1 MRDKMNEFN
10 FEIDIP
16 IDSFNLEHIFECGQ
30 CFRWE
35 KQIDDSYIG
44 IIEDTVLKV
53 TINNNKLLVKGIT
66 KKTDIKEFLIEYF
79 DLNNDYSAIKSKLS
93 KVDQNLKTSIEYG
106 YGIRILKQ
114 NLFECII
121 SYIISANNNIPRIKK
136 IINNISK
143 QFGEEVVFE
152 GNKYYLFPSIEQLAK
167 GRIEDFKA
175 VGAGFRDIRIYNTT
189 QAIYSGSFSLDNLY
203 EIEAIDELEKELLK
217 LDGVGPKVANCIML
231 FALKRFDVFPID
243 VWVRRVMN
251 DLYIHAKDENK
262 INNKEI
268 LKIARDKFGDLS
280 GLAQQYLFYWR
291 REL

>member
-1 MRDKMNEFN
+1 MSEKMNNFN

-16 IDSFNLEHIFECGQ
+16 IDSFNLNHIFECGQ

-44 IIEDTVLKV
+44 IIEDTVLRVAIK
-53 TINNNKLLVKGIT
+53 NKKLAVEGIT
-66 KKTDIKEFLIEYF
+66 KKEDIKEFLIEYF
-79 DLNNDYSAIKSKLS
+79 DLNNDYSAIKSRLS
-93 KVDQNLKTSIEYG
+93 NVDQNLKTSIEYG

-152 GNKYYLFPSIEQLAK
+152 ENKYYLFPSIEQLSK
-167 GRIEDFKA
+167 GNLEDFKA
-175 VGAGFRDIRIYNTT
+175 AGAGFRDIRIYNTT

-203 EIEAIDELEKELLK
+203 EIEDIDELEKELLK

-268 LKIARDKFGDLS
+268 LKIARNKFGDLS

>member
-1 MRDKMNEFN
+1 MSEKMNNFN

-16 IDSFNLEHIFECGQ
+16 IDSFNLNHIFECGQ

-44 IIEDTVLKV
+44 IIEDTVLRVAIK
-53 TINNNKLLVKGIT
+53 NKKLAVEGIT
-66 KKTDIKEFLIEYF
+66 KKEDIKEFLIEYF
-79 DLNNDYSAIKSKLS
+79 DLNNDYSAIKSRLS
-93 KVDQNLKTSIEYG
+93 NVDQNLKTSIEYG

-143 QFGEEVVFE
+143 QFGEEVGFE
-152 GNKYYLFPSIEQLAK
+152 ENKYYLFPSIEQLSK
-167 GRIEDFKA
+167 GILEDFKA
-175 VGAGFRDIRIYNTT
+175 AGAGFRDIRIYNTT

-203 EIEAIDELEKELLK
+203 EIEDIDELEKELLK

>member
-1 MRDKMNEFN
+1 MNNFN

-16 IDSFNLEHIFECGQ
+16 IDSFNLNHIFECGQ

-44 IIEDTVLKV
+44 IIEDTVLRVAIK
-53 TINNNKLLVKGIT
+53 NKKLAVEGIT
-66 KKTDIKEFLIEYF
+66 KKEDIKEFLIEYF

-93 KVDQNLKTSIEYG
+93 NVDQNLKTSIEYG

-143 QFGEEVVFE
+143 RFGEEVVFE
-152 GNKYYLFPSIEQLAK
+152 GNKYYLFPSIEQLSK
-167 GRIEDFKA
+167 GNIEDFKA
-175 VGAGFRDIRIYNTT
+175 AGAGFRDIRIYNTT

-203 EIEAIDELEKELLK
+203 EIESIDELEKELLK

>member
-1 MRDKMNEFN
+1 MSEKMNNFN

-16 IDSFNLEHIFECGQ
+16 IDSFNLNHIFECGQ

-44 IIEDTVLKV
+44 IIEDTVLRVAIK
-53 TINNNKLLVKGIT
+53 NKKLAVEGIT
-66 KKTDIKEFLIEYF
+66 KKEDIKEFLIEYF
-79 DLNNDYSAIKSKLS
+79 DLNNDYSAIKSRLS
-93 KVDQNLKTSIEYG
+93 NVDQNLKTSIEYG

-152 GNKYYLFPSIEQLAK
+152 GNKYYLFPSIEQLSK
-167 GRIEDFKA
+167 GNIEDFKA
-175 VGAGFRDIRIYNTT
+175 AGAGFRDIRIYNTT

-203 EIEAIDELEKELLK
+203 EIEDIDELEKELLK

-268 LKIARDKFGDLS
+268 LKIARNKFGDLS

>member
-1 MRDKMNEFN
+1 MSEKMNNFN

-16 IDSFNLEHIFECGQ
+16 INSFNLEHIFECGQ

-44 IIEDTVLKV
+44 IIEDTVLRVAIK
-53 TINNNKLLVKGIT
+53 NKKLAVEGIT
-66 KKTDIKEFLIEYF
+66 KKEDIKEFLIEYF
-79 DLNNDYSAIKSKLS
+79 DLNNDYSAIKSRLS
-93 KVDQNLKTSIEYG
+93 NVDQNLKTSIEYG

-143 QFGEEVVFE
+143 QFGEEVVFG
-152 GNKYYLFPSIEQLAK
+152 GNKYYLFPSIEQLSK
-167 GRIEDFKA
+167 GNIEDFKA
-175 VGAGFRDIRIYNTT
+175 AGAGFRDIRIYNTT

-203 EIEAIDELEKELLK
+203 EIESIDKLEKELLK

>member
-66 KKTDIKEFLIEYF
+66 KKADIKEFLIEYF

-167 GRIEDFKA
+167 GKIEDFKA
-175 VGAGFRDIRIYNTT
+175 AGAGFRDIRIYNTT

-203 EIEAIDELEKELLK
+203 EIEDIDELEKELLK

-268 LKIARDKFGDLS
+268 LKIAHDKFGDLS

>member
-1 MRDKMNEFN
+1 MSEKMNNFN

-16 IDSFNLEHIFECGQ
+16 IDSFNLNHIFECGQ

-44 IIEDTVLKV
+44 IIEDTVLRVAIK
-53 TINNNKLLVKGIT
+53 NKKLAVEGIT
-66 KKTDIKEFLIEYF
+66 KKEDIKEVLIEYF
-79 DLNNDYSAIKSKLS
+79 DLNNDYSAIKSRLS
-93 KVDQNLKTSIEYG
+93 NVDQNLKTSIEYG

-143 QFGEEVVFE
+143 QFGEKIIFE
-152 GNKYYLFPSIEQLAK
+152 ENEYYLFPSIEQLSK
-167 GRIEDFKA
+167 GNIEDFKA
-175 VGAGFRDIRIYNTT
+175 AGAGFRDIRIYNTT

-203 EIEAIDELEKELLK
+203 EIESIDELEKELLK

>member
-1 MRDKMNEFN
+1 MSEKMNNFN

-16 IDSFNLEHIFECGQ
+16 IDSFNLNHIFECGQ

-44 IIEDTVLKV
+44 IIEDTVLRVAIK
-53 TINNNKLLVKGIT
+53 NKKLAVEGIT
-66 KKTDIKEFLIEYF
+66 KKEDIKEFLIEYF

-93 KVDQNLKTSIEYG
+93 NVDQNLKTSIEYG

-143 QFGEEVVFE
+143 KFGEEVVFE
-152 GNKYYLFPSIEQLAK
+152 GNKYYLFPSIEQLSK
-167 GRIEDFKA
+167 GNIEDFKA
-175 VGAGFRDIRIYNTT
+175 AGAGFRDIRIYNTT

-203 EIEAIDELEKELLK
+203 EIESIDELEKELLK

>member
-1 MRDKMNEFN
+1 MSEKMNNFN
-10 FEIDIP
+10 FEINIP
-16 IDSFNLEHIFECGQ
+16 IDSFNLNHIFECGQ

-44 IIEDTVLKV
+44 IIEDTVLRVAIK
-53 TINNNKLLVKGIT
+53 NKKLAVEGIT
-66 KKTDIKEFLIEYF
+66 KKEDIKEFLIEYF
-79 DLNNDYSAIKSKLS
+79 DLNNDYSAIKSRLS
-93 KVDQNLKTSIEYG
+93 NVDQNLKTSIEYG

-143 QFGEEVVFE
+143 QFGEEVGFE
-152 GNKYYLFPSIEQLAK
+152 ENKYYLFPSIEQLSK
-167 GRIEDFKA
+167 GNLEDFKA
-175 VGAGFRDIRIYNTT
+175 AGAGFRDIRIYNTT

-203 EIEAIDELEKELLK
+203 EIEDIDELEKELLK

-268 LKIARDKFGDLS
+268 LKIARNKFGDLS

>member
-1 MRDKMNEFN
+1 MSEKMNNFN

-16 IDSFNLEHIFECGQ
+16 INSFNLEHIFECGQ

-35 KQIDDSYIG
+35 KQIDGSYIG
-44 IIEDTVLKV
+44 IIEDTVLRVAIK
-53 TINNNKLLVKGIT
+53 NKKLAVEGIT
-66 KKTDIKEFLIEYF
+66 KKEDIKEFLIEYF
-79 DLNNDYSAIKSKLS
+79 DLNNDYSAIKSRLS
-93 KVDQNLKTSIEYG
+93 NVDQNLKTSIEYG

-136 IINNISK
+136 IINNISR

-152 GNKYYLFPSIEQLAK
+152 GNKYYLFPSIEQLSK
-167 GRIEDFKA
+167 GNIEDFKA
-175 VGAGFRDIRIYNTT
+175 AGAGFRDIRIYNTT

>member
-1 MRDKMNEFN
+1 MSEKMNNFN

-16 IDSFNLEHIFECGQ
+16 IDSFNLNHIFECGQ

-44 IIEDTVLKV
+44 IIEDTVLRVAIK
-53 TINNNKLLVKGIT
+53 NKKLAVEGIT
-66 KKTDIKEFLIEYF
+66 KKEDIKEFLIEYF
-79 DLNNDYSAIKSKLS
+79 DLNNDYSAIKSRLS
-93 KVDQNLKTSIEYG
+93 KVDPNLKISIEYG

-143 QFGEEVVFE
+143 QFGEEVGFE
-152 GNKYYLFPSIEQLAK
+152 ENKYYLFPSIEQLSK
-167 GRIEDFKA
+167 GNLEDFKA
-175 VGAGFRDIRIYNTT
+175 AGAGFRDIRIYNTT

-268 LKIARDKFGDLS
+268 LKIARNKFGDLS

>member
-1 MRDKMNEFN
+1 MSDEMNKFN
-10 FEIDIP
+10 LEIDIP

-44 IIEDTVLKV
+44 IIEDTVLRVAIK
-53 TINNNKLLVKGIT
+53 NKKLAVEGIT
-66 KKTDIKEFLIEYF
+66 KKEDIKEFLIEYF
-79 DLNNDYSAIKSKLS
+79 DLNNDYSAIKSRLS
-93 KVDQNLKTSIEYG
+93 NVDQNLKTSIEYG

-143 QFGEEVVFE
+143 QFGEEVVFG
-152 GNKYYLFPSIEQLAK
+152 GNKYYLFPSIEQLSK
-167 GRIEDFKA
+167 GNIEDFKA
-175 VGAGFRDIRIYNTT
+175 AGAGFRDIRIYNTT

-203 EIEAIDELEKELLK
+203 EIESIDKLEKELLK

>member
-1 MRDKMNEFN
+1 MKNFN
-10 FEIDIP
+10 LEIEVP

-35 KQIDDSYIG
+35 NQLDGSYIG

-53 TINNNKLLVKGIT
+53 SLKGNILNAYGVT
-66 KKTDIKEFLIEYF
+66 KKVDIKKFLEEYF
-79 DLNNDYSAIKSKLS
+79 DLHNDYSAIKSKLS
-93 KVDQNLKTSIEYG
+93 SVDENLKTSIQYG

-114 NLFECII
+114 HLFECII

-143 QFGEEVVFE
+143 QFGEKVVF
-152 GNKYYLFPSIEQLAK
+152 GNQDYYLFPDIRQLAK
-167 GRIEDFKA
+167 GSIEDFKKA
-175 VGAGFRDIRIYNTT
+175 GAGFRDVRIYNTT
-189 QAIYSGSFSLDNLY
+189 QAIYNGSYDLEAL
-203 EIEAIDELEKELLK
+203 EKIEDINQLEKELLK

-231 FALKRFDVFPID
+231 FALKRFDVFPVD

-262 INNKEI
+262 INSKDI
-268 LKIARDKFGDLS
+268 IKLAHDKFGDLS

>member
-1 MRDKMNEFN
+1 MSEKMNNFN

-16 IDSFNLEHIFECGQ
+16 IDSFNLNHIFECGQ

-44 IIEDTVLKV
+44 IIEDTVLRVAIK
-53 TINNNKLLVKGIT
+53 NKKLAVEGIT
-66 KKTDIKEFLIEYF
+66 KKEDIKEFLIEYF
-79 DLNNDYSAIKSKLS
+79 DLNNDYSAIKSRLS
-93 KVDQNLKTSIEYG
+93 NVDQNLKTSIEYG

-152 GNKYYLFPSIEQLAK
+152 ENKYYLFPSIEQLSK
-167 GRIEDFKA
+167 GNLEDFKA
-175 VGAGFRDIRIYNTT
+175 AGAGFRDIRIYNTT

-268 LKIARDKFGDLS
+268 LKIARNKFGDLS

>member
-1 MRDKMNEFN
+1 MSEKMNNFN

-16 IDSFNLEHIFECGQ
+16 INSFNLEHIFECGQ

-35 KQIDDSYIG
+35 KQIDGSYIG
-44 IIEDTVLKV
+44 IIEDTVLRV
-53 TINNNKLLVKGIT
+53 TIKNKKLAVEGIT
-66 KKTDIKEFLIEYF
+66 KKEDIKEFLIEYF
-79 DLNNDYSAIKSKLS
+79 DLNNDYSAIKSRLS
-93 KVDQNLKTSIEYG
+93 NVDPSLKTSIEYG

-143 QFGEEVVFE
+143 QFGEKIIFE
-152 GNKYYLFPSIEQLAK
+152 ENEYYLFPSIEQLSR
-167 GRIEDFKA
+167 GNIEDFKNA
-175 VGAGFRDIRIYNTT
+175 GAGFRDIRIYNTT

-203 EIEAIDELEKELLK
+203 EIEDIDELEKELLK

-262 INNKEI
+262 NCT
-268 LKIARDKFGDLS
+268 
-280 GLAQQYLFYWR
+280 
-291 REL
+291 

>member
-1 MRDKMNEFN
+1 MKNQEFKLVN
-10 FEIDIP
+10 QESFE
-16 IDSFNLEHIFECGQ
+16 LEDIFECGQ

-44 IIEDTVLKV
+44 IIEDTVLRVAIK
-53 TINNNKLLVKGIT
+53 NKKLAVEGIT
-66 KKTDIKEFLIEYF
+66 KKEDIKEFLIEYF
-79 DLNNDYSAIKSKLS
+79 DLNNDYSAIKSRLS
-93 KVDQNLKTSIEYG
+93 NVDQNLKTSIEYG

-152 GNKYYLFPSIEQLAK
+152 GNKYYLFPSIEQLSK
-167 GRIEDFKA
+167 GNIEDFKA
-175 VGAGFRDIRIYNTT
+175 AGAGFRDIRIYNTT

>member
-1 MRDKMNEFN
+1 MSEKMNNFN

-35 KQIDDSYIG
+35 KQIDGSYIG
-44 IIEDTVLKV
+44 IIEDTVLRVAIK
-53 TINNNKLLVKGIT
+53 NKKLAVEGIT
-66 KKTDIKEFLIEYF
+66 KKEDIKEFLIEYF
-79 DLNNDYSAIKSKLS
+79 DLNNDYSAIKSRLS
-93 KVDQNLKTSIEYG
+93 NVDQNLKTSIEYG

-136 IINNISK
+136 IINNISR

-152 GNKYYLFPSIEQLAK
+152 GNKYYLFPSIEQLSK
-167 GRIEDFKA
+167 GNIEDFKA
-175 VGAGFRDIRIYNTT
+175 AGAGFRDIRIYNTT

>member
-1 MRDKMNEFN
+1 MSEKMNNFN

-16 IDSFNLEHIFECGQ
+16 IDSFNLNHIFECGQ

-44 IIEDTVLKV
+44 IIEDTVLRVAIK
-53 TINNNKLLVKGIT
+53 NKKLAVEGIT
-66 KKTDIKEFLIEYF
+66 KKEDIKEFLIEYF
-79 DLNNDYSAIKSKLS
+79 DLNNDYSAIKSRLS
-93 KVDQNLKTSIEYG
+93 NVDQNLKTSIEYG

-143 QFGEEVVFE
+143 QFGEEVIFE
-152 GNKYYLFPSIEQLAK
+152 GNKYYLFPSIEQLSK
-167 GRIEDFKA
+167 GNIEDFKA
-175 VGAGFRDIRIYNTT
+175 AGAGFRDIRIYNTT

>member
-1 MRDKMNEFN
+1 MSEKMNNFN

-16 IDSFNLEHIFECGQ
+16 IDSFNLNHIFECGQ

-44 IIEDTVLKV
+44 IIEDTVLRVAIK
-53 TINNNKLLVKGIT
+53 NKKLAVEGIT
-66 KKTDIKEFLIEYF
+66 KKEDIKEFLIEYF
-79 DLNNDYSAIKSKLS
+79 DLNNDYSAIKSRLS
-93 KVDQNLKTSIEYG
+93 NVDQNLKTSIEYG

-152 GNKYYLFPSIEQLAK
+152 GNKYYLFPSIEQLSK
-167 GRIEDFKA
+167 GNIEDFKA
-175 VGAGFRDIRIYNTT
+175 AGAGFRDVRIYNTT

-203 EIEAIDELEKELLK
+203 EIESIDELEKELLK

>member
-1 MRDKMNEFN
+1 MSEKMNNFN
-10 FEIDIP
+10 FEINIP
-16 IDSFNLEHIFECGQ
+16 IDSFNLNHIFECGQ

-44 IIEDTVLKV
+44 IIEDTVLRVAIK
-53 TINNNKLLVKGIT
+53 NKKLAVEGIT
-66 KKTDIKEFLIEYF
+66 KKEDIKEFLIEYF
-79 DLNNDYSAIKSKLS
+79 DLNNDYSAIKSRLS
-93 KVDQNLKTSIEYG
+93 NVDQNLKTSIEYG

-152 GNKYYLFPSIEQLAK
+152 ENKYYLFPSIEQLSK
-167 GRIEDFKA
+167 GNLEDFKA
-175 VGAGFRDIRIYNTT
+175 AGAGFRDIRIYNTT

-203 EIEAIDELEKELLK
+203 EIEDIDELEKELLK

-268 LKIARDKFGDLS
+268 LKIARNKFGDLS